1 MVRPGCLF
9 NLAYIFDLNTNLFNK
24 QRTNSHHPNFS
35 VFKRDNTLHLN
46 TASGDW
52 KATGQAV

>member
-9 NLAYIFDLNTNLFNK
+9 NLAYIFGLATDLFNK
-24 QRTNSHHPNFS
+24 QRTSYHYPNFS

-46 TASGDW
+46 IASGD
-52 KATGQAV
+52 